1 MISPYI
7 IVEYGVSLSGRSDFR
22 PLRLPSCASAT
33 FFYDVMINSFYVM
46 GLGLSESLQFLL
58 RSVCLYIPLLSFK
71 IMKTRSVA
79 CAALYMIISIN
90 PMYRHKSGKHVLV
103 DM

>member
-1 MISPYI
+1 MISSYI
-7 IVEYGVSLSGRSDFR
+7 IVEYGVSLSGRSDLD
-22 PLRLPSCASAT
+22 PSALQAVLRRL

-71 IMKTRSVA
+71 IMKIR
-79 CAALYMIISIN
+79 LL
-90 PMYRHKSGKHVLV
+90 LV
-103 DM
+103 RRCI